1 MKFVMIAELLLILF
15 SNGIRFY
22 AVKRYIDFFAA
33 REKCLWKYNWILYT
47 FACIGTYIVSIIFE
61 SPNLNII
68 SNVIALFLLAC
79 LQILLERYAYSEI
92 GGTFILI

>member
-47 FACIGTYIVSIIFE
+47 FACIGTYIVSIICKFC
-61 SPNLNII
+61 
-68 SNVIALFLLAC
+68 SNGTPILKLAVHP
-79 LQILLERYAYSEI
+79 
-92 GGTFILI
+92 F

>member
-61 SPNLNII
+61 S
-68 SNVIALFLLAC
+68 

-92 GGTFILI
+92 SGTSILI

>member
-33 REKCLWKYNWILYT
+33 RGFY
-47 FACIGTYIVSIIFE
+47 
-61 SPNLNII
+61 
-68 SNVIALFLLAC
+68 
-79 LQILLERYAYSEI
+79 ILLHVL
-92 GGTFILI
+92 GLILLVLYLNRQI

>member
-47 FACIGTYIVSIIFE
+47 FAGV
-61 SPNLNII
+61 
-68 SNVIALFLLAC
+68 
-79 LQILLERYAYSEI
+79 
-92 GGTFILI
+92 

>member
-33 REKCLWKYNWILYT
+33 REKCLWKYNWRDYEKKS
-47 FACIGTYIVSIIFE
+47 V
-61 SPNLNII
+61 NK
-68 SNVIALFLLAC
+68 
-79 LQILLERYAYSEI
+79 ILL
-92 GGTFILI
+92 

>member
-47 FACIGTYIVSIIFE
+47 FACIGTYMRV
-61 SPNLNII
+61 
-68 SNVIALFLLAC
+68 
-79 LQILLERYAYSEI
+79 
-92 GGTFILI
+92 

>member
-33 REKCLWKYNWILYT
+33 REKCLWKY
-47 FACIGTYIVSIIFE
+47 E
-61 SPNLNII
+61 SMK
-68 SNVIALFLLAC
+68 LFL
-79 LQILLERYAYSEI
+79 
-92 GGTFILI
+92 

>member
-33 REKCLWKYNWILYT
+33 REKCRDYEKKSVNK
-47 FACIGTYIVSIIFE
+47 
-61 SPNLNII
+61 
-68 SNVIALFLLAC
+68 
-79 LQILLERYAYSEI
+79 ILL
-92 GGTFILI
+92 